1 MLARVGTRFAA
12 RQLAPALFV
21 RQKTTTGIVGLEVVP
36 DAKPVLL
43 GLYAKTLSMLEG
55 VPAEAQYRKV
65 ITDYTKAR
73 MAVLK
78 STDDI
83 PTIES
88 KIGGGQVEQLIE
100 QAKDELSL
108 IPKLIAA
115 RAFDPYNGSPAEE
128 ILTDL
133 KRCSPPAARLSRWPC
148 STHLGPAA
156 HLTLGPALRLPECP
170 GVAWRCRGTTSRCAH
185 RRTTQSRRR
194 SSWSCLPC
202 LRPQRR
208 LKCITESSAAR
219 DTCTSDPPP
228 LCPAYLGGEE
238 NRSSKVCIESTRW
251 RRACDRPRRVEI
263 LVERS
268 KFSFKTFSLIK
279 NIMPRA
285 AGGPPGAAPHSG
297 ARSRRVPR
305 WATARPPDPGR
316 SWSCAHAGP
325 RPRLWGGERSRAG
338 GCLMPPAV
346 GFDVSQI
353 ATARRNLATIPYVG
367 SG

>member
-1 MLARVGTRFAA
+1 
-12 RQLAPALFV
+12 
-21 RQKTTTGIVGLEVVP
+21 
-36 DAKPVLL
+36 
-43 GLYAKTLSMLEG
+43 
-55 VPAEAQYRKV
+55 
-65 ITDYTKAR
+65 

-185 RRTTQSRRR
+185 RRTTLSRRR

-228 LCPAYLGGEE
+228 LCPATWGVRRIAPRKSVL
-238 NRSSKVCIESTRW
+238 S
-251 RRACDRPRRVEI
+251 RRAGAG
-263 LVERS
+263 LVTGHGAW
-268 KFSFKTFSLIK
+268 KFWSNAQSSHLKHFLELKT
-279 NIMPRA
+279 
-285 AGGPPGAAPHSG
+285 
-297 ARSRRVPR
+297 
-305 WATARPPDPGR
+305 
-316 SWSCAHAGP
+316 
-325 RPRLWGGERSRAG
+325 
-338 GCLMPPAV
+338 
-346 GFDVSQI
+346 
-353 ATARRNLATIPYVG
+353 
-367 SG
+367 